1 MAGIYLHIP
10 FCNSKCIYCG
20 FYSVAESPCNI
31 NRYGNYRSQFIPALG
46 REISGRRDFF
56 SAPSGSGESFSEEKI
71 KTLYIGGGTP
81 SVMELSVLERA
92 VAELRRTFG
101 FADGSFSRDV
111 PPDIFEFTVEVNPD
125 DVTHGFAEG
134 LAWLG
139 VNRVSM
145 GIQSFDDRHLKWM
158 GRRHDSA
165 CAVRAVATLR
175 DAGFRN
181 ISLDLIFGFESLTEK
196 GWAENLERIAG
207 LNPEHISAYQMM
219 IDEGTPLERAEAEG
233 RYIQPDDSLCAL
245 QYAMLQDFMKKS
257 GYRQYE
263 VSNFAA
269 ERMEGGRMLS
279 LHSRHNSAYWDRTPY
294 LGLGPGAH
302 SFSGRRREWNIP
314 DLALYC
320 GTPQEGIREGET
332 LSDRDLFNETVM
344 LGLRRTCGLSTEGLD
359 SGMAARIMPV
369 VESME
374 RSGLL
379 IVERSPL
386 SAAVTGIKIPPEKLF
401 VSDGI
406 IRDLFV

>member
-20 FYSVAESPCNI
+20 FYSVAGTMRNDGS
-31 NRYGNYRSQFIPALG
+31 YAGYRFQFIPALG

-56 SAPSGSGESFSEEKI
+56 SGMSGNGGTFSGDEI

-81 SVMELSVLERA
+81 SVMGISLLGAA
-92 VAELRRTFG
+92 VSELRRTFR
-101 FADGSFSRDV
+101 FADGAFSRDAA
-111 PPDIFEFTVEVNPD
+111 PDDFEFTVEVNPD
-125 DVTHGFAEG
+125 DVTREFAEG
-134 LAWLG
+134 LARLG

-158 GRRHDSA
+158 GRRHDAA
-165 CAVRAVATLR
+165 CAVRACAILR
-175 DAGFRN
+175 DAGFKN
-181 ISLDLIFGFESLTEK
+181 ISLDLIFGFDGLTGK
-196 GWAENLERIAG
+196 GWAENLEKTAG
-207 LNPEHISAYQMM
+207 LYPEHISAYQMM

-233 RYIQPDDSLCAL
+233 RYVQPDDSLCAM
-245 QYAMLQDFMKKS
+245 QYAMLQEFMKKA
-257 GYRQYE
+257 GYIQYE

-269 ERMEGGRMLS
+269 ERTEGGSTLS

-320 GTPQEGIREGET
+320 GEPQAAIREGET
-332 LSDRDLFNETVM
+332 LSDRDLFNETIM
-344 LGLRRTCGLSTEGLD
+344 LGLRRTCGLSTADLD
-359 SGMAARIMPV
+359 EDTVARIMPA

-379 IVERSPL
+379 VVVRSSL
-386 SAAVTGIKIPPEKLF
+386 SREVTGIKIPPEKLF

-406 IRDLFV
+406 IRDLFI